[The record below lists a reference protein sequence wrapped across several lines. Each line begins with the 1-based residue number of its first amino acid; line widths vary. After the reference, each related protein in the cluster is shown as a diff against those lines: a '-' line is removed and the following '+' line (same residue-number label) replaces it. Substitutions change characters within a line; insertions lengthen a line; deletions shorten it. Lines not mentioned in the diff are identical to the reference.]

1 MDSIIALLLSTKYPL
16 LFTGSFIEGSVVMM
30 GAGLLWH
37 LGVVD
42 FWPAYIALLLGDILA
57 DIMWY
62 AIGYFG
68 ARKFVERWGHHF
80 NMTPDVL
87 TKLERRFNTY
97 HTWILIISKLTMGF
111 GFAVATLMTAGMM
124 RVPLFRYIVI
134 NLFGGFV
141 WVYALMCVGY
151 YFGNVLASVPP
162 QYQLAIGVSGF
173 ILVFFGLKYVSKR
186 LASAEW

>member
-1 MDSIIALLLSTKYPL
+1 MNVKKWFKPFEEISKNQRLTISSIWIAL
-16 LFTGSFIEGSVVMM
+16 V
-30 GAGLLWH
+30 
-37 LGVVD
+37 
-42 FWPAYIALLLGDILA
+42 LGDILA

-68 ARKFVERWGHHF
+68 ARKFVDRWGHHL

-87 TKLERRFNTY
+87 AKIERRFNTY

-134 NLFGGFV
+134 NLLGGFV